1 MIHGDKVECGRVVTV
16 SPADRPGTRHTRWE
30 ASLGAL
36 TAALLFIPLPSRINT
51 GQWWLPTVL
60 VVVVLIPLTLVQ
72 GARHRPG
79 GWDPSPRLVR
89 GLALIMLGFIAL
101 AEALVLARLL
111 QQLPHINQGTLL
123 FRSAVLLWAINLLV
137 FALYYWELD
146 GGGPGR
152 RAQATDQ
159 AGDFLFPQQMNEKLN
174 QGWAP
179 QFLDYLFLAFN
190 TSTAFSPTD
199 TMILSRPAKV
209 FMMTQS
215 SISLLT
221 IGLVVARGVNII

>member
-1 MIHGDKVECGRVVTV
+1 MGLKLNTGVAVTA
-16 SPADRPGTRHTRWE
+16 PLAKRAGTRHTRWE

-36 TAALLFIPLPSRINT
+36 VAAVLFIPLPSQIST
-51 GQWWLPTVL
+51 GQGWLPAVL
-60 VVVVLIPLTLVQ
+60 VVVLLIPLTLVQ
-72 GARHRPG
+72 GARRREG

-89 GLALIMLGFIAL
+89 GLALAMLIFIAL

-111 QQLPHINQGTLL
+111 QQLPKITQGTLL
-123 FRSAVLLWAINLLV
+123 FRAAVLIWAINILV
-137 FALYYWELD
+137 FALCYWELD

-152 RAQATDQ
+152 RAQLTDLP
-159 AGDFLFPQQMNEKLN
+159 GDFLFPQQMNEKLN
-174 QGWAP
+174 RGWAP

-199 TMILSRPAKV
+199 TMILSRPAKA

-221 IGLVVARGVNII
+221 IGLVVGRGVNII